1 MNNARSKPSPV
12 HAVAGIRI
20 GVVEAGIRK
29 KNRKDLVLFELDPA
43 SQVATVFTRNQ
54 FCAAPVVV
62 AKDNLKKC
70 TPRYLLINTG
80 CANAGMGKRG
90 LQDARQSCEA
100 LAKAGGCKPEQ
111 VLPFS
116 TGVIGE
122 PLPLDRLGQALPA
135 ALAALSADAWSAAA
149 EGIMTTDTRPKI
161 SSSRFKL
168 GGKTVTITG
177 IAKGAGMIKPNMAT
191 MLAYVATDAKVAK
204 NILTS
209 LLKETV
215 EQSFNRITVD
225 GDTSTNDACVL
236 VATGCAGNPVVK
248 SKTQAE
254 YVVLRKALARVMVD
268 LAQAI
273 IRDAEGATKFMTL
286 QVSGGKT
293 SRECLQAAYAV
304 AESPLVK
311 TAFFAA
317 DPNWGRIVA
326 AIGRSGIPQLD
337 CDKIKIHLNE
347 VLIVEK
353 GGRAASYSEAAGQ
366 RVMQQQDITISIQLG
381 RGKACETV
389 WTSDLS
395 HDYVKIN
402 AEYRS

>member
-1 MNNARSKPSPV
+1 MTNDSIYPV
-12 HAVAGIRI
+12 KGVRI

-29 KNRKDLVLFELDPA
+29 KNRKDLVLFEFDPQA
-43 SQVATVFTRNQ
+43 HVAGVFTQNR

-62 AKDNLKKC
+62 AKEHLKKI
-70 TPRYLLINTG
+70 TPRYFLVNTG

-90 LQDARQSCEA
+90 LVDARESCKE
-100 LAKAGGCKPEQ
+100 LAKFMGCKPEQ

-122 PLPLDRLGQALPA
+122 PLNMEALVKALPTA
-135 ALAALSADAWSAAA
+135 VQALSADGWEMAAQ
-149 EGIMTTDTRPKI
+149 GIMTTDTCAKI
-161 SSSRFKL
+161 CSRQVKL
-168 GGKTVTITG
+168 NGKTVTITG
-177 IAKGAGMIKPNMAT
+177 ITKGAGMIKPNMAT
-191 MLAYVATDAKVAK
+191 MLAYVAMDA
-204 NILTS
+204 NISKAMLNS
-209 LLKETV
+209 LLKEV
-215 EQSFNRITVD
+215 VGISFNRITVD
-225 GDTSTNDACVL
+225 GDTSTNDAGML
-236 VATGCAGNPVVK
+236 VATRQAGNELIK
-248 SKTQAE
+248 SRQQPE
-254 YVVLRKALARVMVD
+254 YVRLRKALEEVFIY

-286 QVSGGKT
+286 RVSGGKT
-293 SRECLQAAYAV
+293 SAECLQAAYAV

-326 AIGRSGIPQLD
+326 AIGRSGIKDLD
-337 CDKIKIHLNE
+337 PDKIKIHLNE

-353 GGRAASYSEAAGQ
+353 GGRASSYQESDGQ
-366 RVMQQQDITISIQLG
+366 RVMREKDITIAIQLG
-381 RGKACETV
+381 RGKAQETV